1 MEEKGTNNRM
11 VTTIT
16 LVQTYI
22 VSIIKCVEQICV
34 YIYPVQKA
42 DEMKID
48 IHNFGLHI
56 LG

>member
-1 MEEKGTNNRM
+1 MEEKGTNRM

-22 VSIIKCVEQICV
+22 YQLSSVEQICV

-42 DEMKID
+42 DKMKID
-48 IHNFGLHI
+48 IYNFGLHI